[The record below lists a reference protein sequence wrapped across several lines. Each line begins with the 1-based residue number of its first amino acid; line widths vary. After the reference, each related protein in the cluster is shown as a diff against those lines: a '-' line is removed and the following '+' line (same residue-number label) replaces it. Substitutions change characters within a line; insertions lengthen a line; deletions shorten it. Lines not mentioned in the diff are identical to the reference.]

1 MFGMSKKPRVVIIGG
16 GFAGLNAAQQL
27 KASRYDVTVIDPSP
41 HIEWLPNIHEII
53 SGVKKGDELRMNRS
67 ILVRRLGHSFV
78 MQRAQ
83 GLTSQFVELDN
94 GQRIAFDVCI
104 VATGSVNNTFG
115 VAGADQHAL
124 PMKSVEQCQVI
135 ARRLHRASLSHR
147 TCRVTVVGGGIEGVE
162 AFGEILRA
170 YRHRPQ
176 FEFTVVDSADR
187 LLSHCPGN
195 LDGAIRGHT
204 DRLRVEYGLGKKV
217 EEVDAEGICFTDGSA
232 LESDIT
238 LWSGGA
244 APNPFLAQAH
254 LTDAPGQWADVNGT
268 FQSRQRENVFIIGDA
283 AQPQGMEL
291 SKQAFHAIDMGKAAA
306 QNVERLLAGKALRDF
321 TPSSKPQVVT
331 FGDLDTFMVF
341 RDFALSSG
349 VLGAAKEAIYT
360 LGLWQ
365 LAPPKNGKDLLHSLD
380 LLQKSVRRV
389 YLPTVNPFSLLDK
402 LPKSKVLS

>member
-1 MFGMSKKPRVVIIGG
+1 MFGMSKKPRVAIIGG

-283 AQPQGMEL
+283 AEPQGL
-291 SKQAFHAIDMGKAAA
+291 ALAKQAFHAIDMGKAAA
-306 QNVERLLAGKALRDF
+306 QNVERLLAGKGLRDF

-341 RDFALSSG
+341 KDFALSSG

-360 LGLWQ
+360 MGLWQ
-365 LAPPKNGKDLLHSLD
+365 LAPPKNAKDLLHSLD

-389 YLPTVNPFSLLDK
+389 YLPTVNPFALLDK

>member
-1 MFGMSKKPRVVIIGG
+1 MFGLTKKPRVVIVGG

-27 KASRYDVTVIDPSP
+27 KSSRYEVTVIDPSP

-53 SGVKKGDELRMNRS
+53 SGVKKGDELRLNRA
-67 ILVRRLGHSFV
+67 ILVRRLGHQFV
-78 MQRAQ
+78 MQRAES
-83 GLTSQFVELDN
+83 LTSSFVELEN
-94 GQRIAFDVCI
+94 GKRIPFDVCI

-147 TCRVTVVGGGIEGVE
+147 TTRVTVVGGGIEGVE

-176 FEFTVVDSADR
+176 FEFTVVDSSER

-195 LDGAIRGHT
+195 LDGAIRQHT
-204 DRLRVEYGLGKKV
+204 DRLRVEYDLGKKV

-232 LESDIT
+232 IESNIT
-238 LWSGGA
+238 IWSGGA
-244 APNPFLAQAH
+244 APNPFLEQAH
-254 LTDAPGQWADVNGT
+254 LTEAPGQWAEVNGT
-268 FQSRQRENVFIIGDA
+268 FQSCNRENVFIIGDA
-283 AQPQGMEL
+283 AKPGGVEL

-306 QNVERLLAGKALRDF
+306 HNVERLLAGKPLRDF
-321 TPSSKPQVVT
+321 TPSHKPQVVT

-341 RDFALSSG
+341 KDFSLSSG

-360 LGLWQ
+360 LGLLQ
-365 LAPPKNGKDLLHSLD
+365 MAPPKNGKDLLHSLD

-402 LPKSKVLS
+402 LPKSKLLS

>member
-1 MFGMSKKPRVVIIGG
+1 
-16 GFAGLNAAQQL
+16 
-27 KASRYDVTVIDPSP
+27 
-41 HIEWLPNIHEII
+41 
-53 SGVKKGDELRMNRS
+53 
-67 ILVRRLGHSFV
+67 
-78 MQRAQ
+78 
-83 GLTSQFVELDN
+83 
-94 GQRIAFDVCI
+94 
-104 VATGSVNNTFG
+104 
-115 VAGADQHAL
+115 
-124 PMKSVEQCQVI
+124 
-135 ARRLHRASLSHR
+135 
-147 TCRVTVVGGGIEGVE
+147 
-162 AFGEILRA
+162 
-170 YRHRPQ
+170 
-176 FEFTVVDSADR
+176 VDSADR

-195 LDGAIRGHT
+195 LDGAIRRHT

-254 LTDAPGQWADVNGT
+254 LTDAPGRWADVNGT

-360 LGLWQ
+360 MGLWQ
-365 LAPPKNGKDLLHSLD
+365 LAPPKNAKDLLHSLD

>member
-78 MQRAQ
+78 MQRAK

-176 FEFTVVDSADR
+176 FEFTVVDSAER

-204 DRLRVEYGLGKKV
+204 DRLRVEYELGKKV

-238 LWSGGA
+238 LWSGGS
-244 APNPFLAQAH
+244 APNPFLVQAQ
-254 LTDAPGQWADVNGT
+254 LTDAPGQWADVNGS

-283 AQPQGMEL
+283 AQPQGMAL
-291 SKQAFHAIDMGKAAA
+291 SKQAFHAIDMGKVAA
-306 QNVERLLAGKALRDF
+306 QNVERLLTGKPLRDF

-360 LGLWQ
+360 MGLWQ
-365 LAPPKNGKDLLHSLD
+365 LAPPKSAKDLLHSLD